1 VNFYLEVDKE
11 AERQQR
17 VDMAFLRDYIGY
29 AKAHIRPKL
38 CEEASQ
44 LLIQKYQF
52 MRSLGKQVKQISAY
66 PRQLESLIR
75 LSEAFAK
82 MRLSNR
88 VEPADV
94 EMAYE

>member
-1 VNFYLEVDKE
+1 VNFYLEVDPE
-11 AERQQR
+11 AEQQQR
-17 VDMAFLRDYIGY
+17 VDMAFLRDYIAY
-29 AKAHIRPKL
+29 AKANVFPEL
-38 CEEASQ
+38 TETVAQ

-52 MRSLGKQVKQISAY
+52 MRAAGKQTKQISAY

-82 MRLSNR
+82 MRLGDKVTES
-88 VEPADV
+88 DV